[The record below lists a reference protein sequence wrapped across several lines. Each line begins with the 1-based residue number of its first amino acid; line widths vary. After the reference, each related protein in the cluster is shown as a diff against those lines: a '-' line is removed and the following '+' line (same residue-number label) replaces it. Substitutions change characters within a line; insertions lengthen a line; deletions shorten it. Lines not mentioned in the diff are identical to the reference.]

1 MHKRLDGKYCLKIT
15 GEIYP
20 LRILLLYLFK
30 IVEEDLIII
39 YKTYIVMMMFITP
52 NHRLALADPHS

>member
-20 LRILLLYLFK
+20 SRILLLYLFK

-39 YKTYIVMMMFITP
+39 YKTYNCDDDVYYTKP
-52 NHRLALADPHS
+52 QARVSGPL